1 MDHGPDE
8 VVMDYKEA
16 AKFLGLSE
24 RTLGR
29 YVQERRIPH
38 VLLPRRGN
46 RRTVIRFLRSQLL
59 QWLGQQ
65 TVRPARS
72 APRSA
77 IGSVV

>member
-1 MDHGPDE
+1 MDHGLE
-8 VVMDYKEA
+8 EAVMDYEEA

-24 RTLGR
+24 RTLAR

-38 VLLPRRGN
+38 VMLPRRGN

-59 QWLGQQ
+59 QWLSQR
-65 TVRPARS
+65 TVRPVRS

-77 IGSVV
+77 IGSVM